1 MEDEEAIRRCLQGD
15 SHAFRA
21 LVERYQSRALG
32 HANAILRNRDDAQD
46 AVQDAFLGAYR
57 ALHTFHLE
65 RGFYPWFYTVL
76 RHCCAKVASRRL
88 APVVDLDAPGVIASN
103 ELHADE
109 RLAIEHALTTLSDAD
124 REILTLR
131 HLDGLTYAELAEL
144 LEIPI
149 GTVMSRL
156 YNSRLR
162 FRAAFARSDGA
173 GRRQER

>member
-1 MEDEEAIRRCLQGD
+1 MEDEEAIGRCLQGD
-15 SHAFRA
+15 AHAFRA

-32 HANAILRNRDDAQD
+32 HATAILRNRDDAQD
-46 AVQDAFLGAYR
+46 AVQDAFIDAYR

-65 RGFYPWFYTVL
+65 RGFYPWFYAVL
-76 RHCCAKVASRRL
+76 RHCCARVARRRP
-88 APVVDLDAPGVIASN
+88 AQTVDADAVDVIASN
-103 ELHADE
+103 ELPADE
-109 RLAIEHALTTLSDAD
+109 RLVIEHALAALSVAD

-131 HLDGLTYAELAEL
+131 HLDGLSYAELAEF

-162 FRAAFARSDGA
+162 FRAAFAPSDAA